1 MSGHPDLS
9 NPPCQYASRSGD
21 DNDESAA
28 PPHPA
33 LSPTIPVASS
43 QLDLLKNILL
53 IARHSREPVCIAC
66 GNDRVCL
73 FNDAFHELLD
83 RRKVSPGESLD
94 RLLGTLWPRVADAV
108 RSAMNGV
115 PAIVPSLPFS
125 LLKNGKQ
132 DGILSDFVCIPVKN
146 AGNTVFALYCCVRR
160 TGQGNSPPENT
171 SRPPDNR
178 INDNPLLDNLPVGI
192 MQISVNRDILY
203 SNAAMAE
210 MLGYPPGLIPENL
223 DDLLP
228 HSARNLPENVQFWCN
243 LWHSTSR
250 FSIDLLMKH
259 KNGTYITTANDIS
272 LILDAGGKPAY
283 ALFVSRTTGKDT
295 TPFSPHISLFDPLT
309 SLPNRNFAQTLI
321 GNAMQH
327 ADRSGKELAILL
339 LDINRFKLVNE
350 SLGHELGDE
359 LLRLVAGR
367 LKSSLRKTDTV
378 IRMGNDEFIVIAEHI
393 RQTDDVRQIAANLLN
408 TLSQTVRL
416 GHHDISISVSMGCSL
431 YPKNAS
437 DIDTLLKFADIAK
450 TDAKKAGSNM
460 IRFFSPNMN
469 IMVLD
474 QLLAESRLLR
484 AMDKHE
490 FMMFYQPRLSLKTG
504 RIAGMEAL
512 LRWNHPKKGI
522 VSAGKFIRLA
532 EKIGLI
538 QRIGEFV
545 LASVTRQL
553 KVWINQG
560 KTPVPVAINVSSME
574 LRGPKLKESLQYLLQ
589 ETGLAPQFFEI
600 EITESNLIED
610 LDRVRQTLTDIR
622 KMGITISIDD
632 FGTGYSS
639 LGYLSSL
646 PADYLK
652 IDSLF
657 IADIVNNRNMASIV
671 ETTITLAHSLGM
683 QVIAEGVE
691 TAEQLQF
698 LRAKGCD
705 QIQGYY
711 CSRPLSPSG
720 LETFMQRI
728 GEKNTGYI
736 HRE

>member
-1 MSGHPDLS
+1 
-9 NPPCQYASRSGD
+9 
-21 DNDESAA
+21 
-28 PPHPA
+28 
-33 LSPTIPVASS
+33 
-43 QLDLLKNILL
+43 
-53 IARHSREPVCIAC
+53 
-66 GNDRVCL
+66 
-73 FNDAFHELLD
+73 
-83 RRKVSPGESLD
+83 
-94 RLLGTLWPRVADAV
+94 
-108 RSAMNGV
+108 
-115 PAIVPSLPFS
+115 
-125 LLKNGKQ
+125 
-132 DGILSDFVCIPVKN
+132 
-146 AGNTVFALYCCVRR
+146 
-160 TGQGNSPPENT
+160 
-171 SRPPDNR
+171 
-178 INDNPLLDNLPVGI
+178 
-192 MQISVNRDILY
+192 
-203 SNAAMAE
+203 
-210 MLGYPPGLIPENL
+210 
-223 DDLLP
+223 
-228 HSARNLPENVQFWCN
+228 
-243 LWHSTSR
+243 
-250 FSIDLLMKH
+250 
-259 KNGTYITTANDIS
+259 
-272 LILDAGGKPAY
+272 
-283 ALFVSRTTGKDT
+283 
-295 TPFSPHISLFDPLT
+295 
-309 SLPNRNFAQTLI
+309 
-321 GNAMQH
+321 
-327 ADRSGKELAILL
+327 
-339 LDINRFKLVNE
+339 
-350 SLGHELGDE
+350 
-359 LLRLVAGR
+359 
-367 LKSSLRKTDTV
+367 
-378 IRMGNDEFIVIAEHI
+378 
-393 RQTDDVRQIAANLLN
+393 
-408 TLSQTVRL
+408 
-416 GHHDISISVSMGCSL
+416 
-431 YPKNAS
+431 
-437 DIDTLLKFADIAK
+437 
-450 TDAKKAGSNM
+450 
-460 IRFFSPNMN
+460 
-469 IMVLD
+469 
-474 QLLAESRLLR
+474 
-484 AMDKHE
+484 MDKHE

-553 KVWINQG
+553 KAWINQG

-574 LRGPKLKESLQYLLQ
+574 LHGPKLKESLQYLLQ
-589 ETGLAPQFFEI
+589 ETGLVPQFFEI

-698 LRAKGCD
+698 LRTKGCD

>member
-1 MSGHPDLS
+1 
-9 NPPCQYASRSGD
+9 
-21 DNDESAA
+21 
-28 PPHPA
+28 
-33 LSPTIPVASS
+33 
-43 QLDLLKNILL
+43 
-53 IARHSREPVCIAC
+53 
-66 GNDRVCL
+66 
-73 FNDAFHELLD
+73 
-83 RRKVSPGESLD
+83 
-94 RLLGTLWPRVADAV
+94 
-108 RSAMNGV
+108 
-115 PAIVPSLPFS
+115 
-125 LLKNGKQ
+125 
-132 DGILSDFVCIPVKN
+132 
-146 AGNTVFALYCCVRR
+146 
-160 TGQGNSPPENT
+160 
-171 SRPPDNR
+171 
-178 INDNPLLDNLPVGI
+178 
-192 MQISVNRDILY
+192 
-203 SNAAMAE
+203 
-210 MLGYPPGLIPENL
+210 
-223 DDLLP
+223 
-228 HSARNLPENVQFWCN
+228 
-243 LWHSTSR
+243 
-250 FSIDLLMKH
+250 
-259 KNGTYITTANDIS
+259 
-272 LILDAGGKPAY
+272 
-283 ALFVSRTTGKDT
+283 
-295 TPFSPHISLFDPLT
+295 
-309 SLPNRNFAQTLI
+309 
-321 GNAMQH
+321 
-327 ADRSGKELAILL
+327 
-339 LDINRFKLVNE
+339 
-350 SLGHELGDE
+350 
-359 LLRLVAGR
+359 
-367 LKSSLRKTDTV
+367 
-378 IRMGNDEFIVIAEHI
+378 
-393 RQTDDVRQIAANLLN
+393 
-408 TLSQTVRL
+408 
-416 GHHDISISVSMGCSL
+416 MGCSL
-431 YPKNAS
+431 YPKDAS

-460 IRFFSPNMN
+460 IHFFSPNMN

-553 KVWINQG
+553 KAWINQG

-574 LRGPKLKESLQYLLQ
+574 LHGPKLKESLQYLLQ
-589 ETGLAPQFFEI
+589 ETGLVPQFFEI

-698 LRAKGCD
+698 LRTKGCD